1 MDLTRSQDDTATADH
16 NERYPVVVE
25 NVTKKFR
32 IPYEKRR
39 TVFEQVTGFFSGK
52 RGYED
57 FVALNNVTFRV
68 ARGETLGV
76 IGPNG
81 SGKSTLMSL
90 LAGIMRPDKGTIR
103 VTGRIAPFIALGVG
117 FEQDLTA
124 RENVFLYGTIMGL
137 TKKEIGSR
145 YDAIMEFADLKRFE
159 EMKYQ
164 NLSSGMKMRLAFSTA
179 IQTDPDVM
187 LLDEVLAVGDEA
199 FKIKCMEKIDDLR
212 EAGTTVILVT
222 HSLDQVKEIC
232 DCAIFMDHGAVIE
245 EGDPEKVVAHYIET
259 VLGGQ
264 TVRERRRKTRRKKIQ
279 PPSPISQAGQE
290 RGTG

>member
-1 MDLTRSQDDTATADH
+1 
-16 NERYPVVVE
+16 
-25 NVTKKFR
+25 
-32 IPYEKRR
+32 
-39 TVFEQVTGFFSGK
+39 
-52 RGYED
+52 
-57 FVALNNVTFRV
+57 
-68 ARGETLGV
+68 
-76 IGPNG
+76 
-81 SGKSTLMSL
+81 
-90 LAGIMRPDKGTIR
+90 
-103 VTGRIAPFIALGVG
+103 

-232 DCAIFMDHGAVIE
+232 DRAVFLDHGAVIE

-264 TVRERRRKTRRKKIQ
+264 TVRERRRKTRRKKSQ